1 MFLNIGT
8 YLDKNA
14 NILKIFDP
22 NIEKLFIWK
31 CSQGLTDMDKTKIFI
46 LLVCLFVPLK
56 PTAYPIGFIFYM
68 AAPMIPRKG
77 SGLIGLAVL
86 EKCRHLLF

>member
-22 NIEKLFIWK
+22 NIEQLFIWK
-31 CSQGLTDMDKTKIFI
+31 CSQGLTDIDKT
-46 LLVCLFVPLK
+46 
-56 PTAYPIGFIFYM
+56 
-68 AAPMIPRKG
+68 
-77 SGLIGLAVL
+77 
-86 EKCRHLLF
+86 

>member
-22 NIEKLFIWK
+22 NIEQLFIWK
-31 CSQGLTDMDKTKIFI
+31 FSQGLTDMDKTKIFI

-56 PTAYPIGFIFYM
+56 FCM